1 MNMGSFGSEDVIW
14 DLSDLFDSVEDPRIE
29 GVISDVLIQSA
40 DFERT
45 YKSKLS
51 SLSAVALNQAF
62 QESEALL
69 MPLYKLSQ
77 YASLRS
83 AIDTHDEAIKKL
95 VAHVDDVESDVANHL
110 VFFDLELSQFDK
122 DYLDTLLQDSVI
134 KNYAY
139 SILRSYQ
146 TAQYNLNESEEKMI
160 NVKDVTGSQGYKKL
174 YSELI
179 ASFSFT
185 IELDGKEQ
193 VLSGPEMRN
202 LRLHK
207 DQTVRQKAMKL
218 FFKAYQDNEIIITHI
233 FNYLIKDFNTERKI
247 RGYQSPIHV
256 RNISND
262 LSDHAIDVLHNVTTQ
277 SNKLVQRYYRLK
289 KELLG
294 LKTMTLADIYAPFPN
309 VDESFSYS
317 EAKALVLDGFYE
329 FDSEFGD
336 IAKAMFDQNR
346 IHAPVVK
353 HKRGGAFC
361 SGSTPDCYPYVMLNY
376 LGKPRDVS
384 TMAHEL
390 GHAIHDVLA
399 SKQTLTNYH
408 PILPL
413 AETASVFS
421 EMLVTDILKK
431 RLTDKQSK
439 MVMLCEKLEDIFA
452 TSHRQN
458 MFSEFEKQ
466 THLAISDKLLS
477 SQELCDVY
485 QQQLAAMFGDSV
497 VVTDEYHW
505 EWASIPHFLDYPFY
519 VYAYNFGNL
528 LVFALYQ
535 MYLEQGDSFVP
546 DLKKVL
552 AAGSFA
558 SPLDIT
564 KSIGI
569 DIESAAFWQKS
580 IVYIEDMVNELEAVV
595 RS

>member
-1 MNMGSFGSEDVIW
+1 MGSFGSENVIW
-14 DLSDLFDSVEDPRIE
+14 DLSDLFDSVDDSRIQL
-29 GVISDVLIQSA
+29 VIDEVLKRSA
-40 DFERT
+40 HFAKT
-45 YKSKLS
+45 YKTRLR
-51 SLSAVALNQAF
+51 SLSIAELYDAF
-62 QESEALL
+62 KESEDLL
-69 MPLYKLSQ
+69 IPLYKLSQ
-77 YASLRS
+77 YASLS
-83 AIDTHDEAIKKL
+83 NAIDTQDEAIKSL
-95 VAHVDDVESDVANHL
+95 VARVDDVESDVANYL

-174 YSELI
+174 YSELTS
-179 ASFSFT
+179 SFSFK

-193 VLSGPEMRN
+193 VLTGPEIRN

-207 DQTVRQKAMKL
+207 DQAVRQKAMKL
-218 FFKAYQDNEIIITHI
+218 FFQAYQDNHITLTHI
-233 FNYLIKDFNTERKI
+233 FNNLLKDFNTERKI
-247 RGYQSPIHV
+247 RGYKSPIHV

-262 LSDHAIDVLHNVTTQ
+262 LSEQAIDTLHRVTTR
-277 SNKLVQRYYRLK
+277 SNTLVQRYYRLK

-294 LKTMTLADIYAPFPN
+294 LDKMTLSDIYAPFPN
-309 VDESFSYS
+309 LDETFSYS
-317 EAKALVLDGFYE
+317 EAKQLVLDGFYE

-336 IAKAMFDQNR
+336 IAKAMFDRNR
-346 IHAPVVK
+346 IHAPVVR

-439 MVMLCEKLEDIFA
+439 IVMLSEKLEDIFA

-458 MFSEFEKQ
+458 MFSEFEKKS
-466 THLAISDKLLS
+466 HLAISDKLLS
-477 SQELCDVY
+477 SQELCSFY
-485 QQQLAAMFGDSV
+485 KQRLESMFGDSV
-497 VVTDEYHW
+497 AITDEYHW

-535 MYLEQGDSFVP
+535 MYLEEGQSFIP
-546 DLKKVL
+546 KLKTLL
-552 AAGSFA
+552 AGGSSL
-558 SPLDIT
+558 SPLDMT
-564 KSIGI
+564 RSIGI
-569 DIESAAFWQKS
+569 DIESEAFWQKS